1 MNKIIDKPN
10 VLSKF
15 LTICSRNGYF
25 EATSVTEKSIEN
37 IKFLSHIKL
46 LQENIERAAFHTDKN
61 IENSLKVFGDK
72 DFDANESQLSLP
84 EKYSLIRTRNRST
97 KNTPFK
103 LVEMC
108 TNATSTLWK
117 SIASDDERD
126 ISVQLPTNSKSLSFS
141 CFVHEKQAREYFYR
155 IQRQRKIWWMQYA
168 ANPGRFFISEVK
180 SNDSSSESNQNEQS
194 ISLKVT
200 YPFGNLAIEHIEL
213 LPIESV
219 YPEQAGNNSIPNRI
233 VRSSTLLELAAIEM
247 VLDSIDA
254 GDFGEMCLHRK
265 IAPYQ
270 CSVYCFAKGKFQCH
284 CALCNARQFI
294 HYPIVFFLCVCRSF
308 ADASFHRELEELA
321 KYITMMLNKCRVSI
335 FNLKNSTFSIQ
346 SDLERKFTEMD
357 AIGIP
362 YGLIL
367 DENSLQNGV
376 MKLRCRDTTLCET
389 IHISY
394 LSRYLSQIFRS

>member
-15 LTICSRNGYF
+15 LAICSRNGFF

-37 IKFLSHIKL
+37 IKFLSHTKL
-46 LQENIERAAFHTDKN
+46 LQENIERAALHTDKN

-72 DFDANESQLSLP
+72 DFDAIESKLSLP
-84 EKYSLIRTRNRST
+84 EKYSLIRTRNRLT

-108 TNATSTLWK
+108 TSVTSTLLK
-117 SIASDDERD
+117 SMGSDDERD
-126 ISVQLPTNSKSLSFS
+126 ISVQVPTNSKSLSFS
-141 CFVHEKQAREYFYR
+141 CFVHEKQASEYFYR
-155 IQRQRKIWWMQYA
+155 IQRQRKIWWKQYA

-180 SNDSSSESNQNEQS
+180 SNQNALS
-194 ISLKVT
+194 ISLKAT

-213 LPIESV
+213 LPIESL
-219 YPEQAGNNSIPNRI
+219 YPEQAGNNLIPNRV
-233 VRSSTLLELAAIEM
+233 VRSSTFLELAAIEM

-284 CALCNARQFI
+284 CALDNAR
-294 HYPIVFFLCVCRSF
+294 
-308 ADASFHRELEELA
+308 
-321 KYITMMLNKCRVSI
+321 
-335 FNLKNSTFSIQ
+335 
-346 SDLERKFTEMD
+346 
-357 AIGIP
+357 
-362 YGLIL
+362 
-367 DENSLQNGV
+367 
-376 MKLRCRDTTLCET
+376 
-389 IHISY
+389 
-394 LSRYLSQIFRS
+394 